1 MTDKS
6 RAAAKAEEV
15 LQKMQA
21 TLSINPNNSMSSSAE
36 VDNILGQM
44 QKEATGQSQPKHMQ
58 VIGLEEEVRLKEVTI
73 KGLHSKISK
82 LEKVISLSHEK
93 ISHLEVV
100 EAENKEL
107 NETVKE
113 NEGLQEEN
121 QKMKEELSTLKEKNA
136 TVMQTAKE
144 HQKGWKKY
152 ISKLEAKLS
161 EKEKE
166 NELLRSKMS
175 NLIEHLE
182 GTIDEFSQLKS
193 VDTSETLAMESES
206 VDYDAV
212 EAKVAAKCE
221 DRRDDSEVSEVKTT
235 LEKGLAGFAPITEK
249 LSNSACFPRCEA
261 SAE

>member
-1 MTDKS
+1 
-6 RAAAKAEEV
+6 
-15 LQKMQA
+15 MQA
-21 TLSINPNNSMSSSAE
+21 TLSVNPNNSMSSSAE
-36 VDNILGQM
+36 VDSILGQM
-44 QKEATGQSQPKHMQ
+44 QKEAIGQSQPKHMQ

-73 KGLHSKISK
+73 KGLHSKILK
-82 LEKVISLSHEK
+82 LEKVISLSNEK
-93 ISHLEVV
+93 ISHLEGV
-100 EAENKEL
+100 EAENREL
-107 NETVKE
+107 NKTVKE

-121 QKMKEELSTLKEKNA
+121 QKMKDELSILKEKNT

-152 ISKLEAKLS
+152 ISKVEAKMS

-175 NLIEHLE
+175 KLIEHLE
-182 GTIDEFSQLKS
+182 GTVDEFSKLKS
-193 VDTSETLAMESES
+193 LDASETLAMETES

-212 EAKVAAKCE
+212 EAEIAAKCE
-221 DRRDDSEVSEVKTT
+221 KKSDDSEVSVVKTT

-249 LSNSACFPRCEA
+249 LSDSACFPRCEA